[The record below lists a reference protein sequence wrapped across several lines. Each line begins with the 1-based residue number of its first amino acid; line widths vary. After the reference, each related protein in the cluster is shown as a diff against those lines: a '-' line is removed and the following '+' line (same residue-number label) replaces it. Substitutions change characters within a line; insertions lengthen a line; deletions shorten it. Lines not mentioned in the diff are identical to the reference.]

1 MLQYPHKKSLNNNV
15 ILCVMKMSPY
25 ERVLHECLEYA
36 NESPYRPGKDIR
48 EWTGII
54 VRARTKAAVTVTV
67 TSLVK
72 KCVDPAQDI
81 RRHRVEIPGGYS
93 GHELDSKIV
102 TPFLKANGFPA
113 VSESGWV
120 RRPFNQNAP
129 YGLSYAGSIG
139 GNGLKEAFLR
149 VLDAVESG
157 KADPRSLLIYMLKQL
172 VKLRELERVRLA
184 RPTGLTIPGIA
195 RRLDSHFSGVGSGKA
210 RLPILAV
217 YAAYRQMVG
226 SGTGRYRRMN
236 LREMESPAMAGSRL
250 GSIGDIEVT
259 DPKDGSVVEAV
270 DIKHGRSITA
280 DTVRKAYGR
289 FKAEPVKRYYL
300 LTTAGIVNAGEVAR
314 EVDRI
319 REEHGCQVIV
329 GDVSDILGRHL
340 QMLKSPDDFIAGYV
354 GLVEDDISIKYAHKM
369 SWNNVVSTMR

>member
-1 MLQYPHKKSLNNNV
+1 MRSGAKLIHKSSNNSGALPRIENYV
-15 ILCVMKMSPY
+15 GLRI
-25 ERVLHECLEYA
+25 
-36 NESPYRPGKDIR
+36 ES
-48 EWTGII
+48 I

-120 RRPFNQNAP
+120 RRLLKQNAP

-149 VLDAVESG
+149 VLDAVEGG
-157 KADPRSLLIYMLKQL
+157 KADPHSLLTYMLKQL
-172 VKLRELERVRLA
+172 VGLRELERVRLA
-184 RPTGLTIPGIA
+184 RPTGLTISGIA
-195 RRLDSHFSGVGSGKA
+195 QHLDSHFSGVGSGKA

-226 SGTGRYRRMN
+226 SGTGRYRHMN
-236 LREMESPAMAGSRL
+236 LREMESLTVAGSRL
-250 GSIGDIEVT
+250 GSIRFYDHPLRIG
-259 DPKDGSVVEAV
+259 KF
-270 DIKHGRSITA
+270 RS
-280 DTVRKAYGR
+280 DTIVPHTKCQTRLIRSYANCNRKT
-289 FKAEPVKRYYL
+289 K
-300 LTTAGIVNAGEVAR
+300 I
-314 EVDRI
+314 
-319 REEHGCQVIV
+319 
-329 GDVSDILGRHL
+329 
-340 QMLKSPDDFIAGYV
+340 
-354 GLVEDDISIKYAHKM
+354 
-369 SWNNVVSTMR
+369 

>member
-1 MLQYPHKKSLNNNV
+1 
-15 ILCVMKMSPY
+15 MKMSPY
-25 ERVLHECLEYA
+25 EKVLRECLECA
-36 NESPYRPGKDIR
+36 DGSQYRPGKDIR
-48 EWTGII
+48 EWTDII

-72 KCVDPAQDI
+72 KCVDPAQDV

-93 GHELDSKIV
+93 GHDLDSKTV

-139 GNGLKEAFLR
+139 GDGLKEAFLR
-149 VLDAVESG
+149 VLGAVEGG
-157 KADPRSLLIYMLKQL
+157 KAEPRSLLTYMFGQL

-184 RPTGLTIPGIA
+184 RPAGLTIPGIA
-195 RRLDSHFSGVGSGKA
+195 RRLDGHFSGVGSGKA
-210 RLPILAV
+210 RLPVLAV

-226 SGTGRYRRMN
+226 SGTGRYGRMN
-236 LREMESPAMAGSRL
+236 LREMESSAVAGPRL

-300 LTTAGIVNAGEVAR
+300 LTTAGIVNAEEVAR

-329 GDVSDILGRHL
+329 GDVSDILKRHL
-340 QMLKSPDDFIAGYV
+340 QLLKSPDDFIAGYV

-369 SWNNVVSTMR
+369 AWNNVVSTMR

>member
-1 MLQYPHKKSLNNNV
+1 MR
-15 ILCVMKMSPY
+15 MSPY

-36 NESPYRPGKDIR
+36 NESPYKPGKDIR
-48 EWTGII
+48 EWTDII

-72 KCVDPAQDI
+72 KCVDPAQDV
-81 RRHRVEIPGGYS
+81 RRHRVEILGGYS

-120 RRPFNQNAP
+120 RRQFNQNAP

-139 GNGLKEAFLR
+139 GDGLKEAFLR
-149 VLDAVESG
+149 VLDAVEGG
-157 KADPRSLLIYMLKQL
+157 KADPRSLLTYMFGQL

-184 RPTGLTIPGIA
+184 RPAGLTIPGIA
-195 RRLDSHFSGVGSGKA
+195 RRLDGHFSGVGSGKA

-217 YAAYRQMVG
+217 YAAYRQMID
-226 SGTGRYRRMN
+226 SGTSRYRHMN
-236 LREMESPAMAGSRL
+236 LREMESLTMAGSRL

-280 DTVRKAYGR
+280 DMVRKAYGR

-300 LTTAGIVNAGEVAR
+300 LTTAGIGNAEEVAQ

-319 REEHGCQVIV
+319 QKEHGCQVIV
-329 GDVSDILGRHL
+329 GDVSDILKRHI
-340 QMLKSPDDFIAGYV
+340 QMLKRPDDFIAGYV
-354 GLVEDDISIKYAHKM
+354 GLVEDDISVKYAHKM
-369 SWNNVVSTMR
+369 AWNNVVSTMR

>member
-1 MLQYPHKKSLNNNV
+1 MR
-15 ILCVMKMSPY
+15 MSPY
-25 ERVLHECLEYA
+25 EKVLHECLECA
-36 NESPYRPGKDIR
+36 NESPYRPEKDIR
-48 EWTGII
+48 EWTSTI

-81 RRHRVEIPGGYS
+81 RRHRAEIPGGYS

-120 RRPFNQNAP
+120 RRPFSQNAP
-129 YGLSYAGSIG
+129 YGLSYAGPIG

-149 VLDAVESG
+149 VLDAVEG
-157 KADPRSLLIYMLKQL
+157 GRADPQSLLTYMFGQL
-172 VKLRELERVRLA
+172 VGLRELERVRLA
-184 RPTGLTIPGIA
+184 RPTGLTIPGIT

-210 RLPILAV
+210 RLPVLAV

-226 SGTGRYRRMN
+226 SGTGHYRHMN
-236 LREMESPAMAGSRL
+236 LREMESLTMAGSRL

-280 DTVRKAYGR
+280 DMVRKAYGR
-289 FKAEPVKRYYL
+289 FKTEPVKRYYL
-300 LTTAGIVNAGEVAR
+300 LTTAGIGNAEEVAQ

-329 GDVSDILGRHL
+329 GDVSDILKSYL
-340 QMLKSPDDFIAGYV
+340 QLLKSPDDFIAGYV